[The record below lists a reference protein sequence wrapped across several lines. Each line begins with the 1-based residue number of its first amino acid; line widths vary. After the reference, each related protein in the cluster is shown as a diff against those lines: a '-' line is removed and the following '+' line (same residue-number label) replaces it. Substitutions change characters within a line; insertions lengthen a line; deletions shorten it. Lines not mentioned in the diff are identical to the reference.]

1 MKSVIP
7 LSLIFA
13 LASAP
18 SIASTS
24 EVTLTGTL
32 TPSAC
37 TPLLGNGGGVDY
49 GRVATG
55 DLEDQDATFYKLPA
69 KQLSLNIHCGGSTLF
84 ALTTTDNRHDSA
96 DLSDTSHGLG
106 MHKGQKVG
114 SMVLSI
120 SNPEVDGT
128 SRHILLSFD
137 GGHLWFSGS
146 ELKYFS
152 PSQKMPLN
160 RLAVGD
166 RSTPITP
173 IPATHLTAN
182 LDINSYISKSLPS
195 NDDIQIDGSTTF
207 NIVYL

>member
-18 SIASTS
+18 SIASTT

-37 TPLLGNGGGVDY
+37 TPLLGNGGMVDY
-49 GRVATG
+49 GRVATE

-69 KQLSLNIHCGGSTLF
+69 KQLSLTIQCSGSTLF

-114 SMVLSI
+114 SMGLSV
-120 SNPEVDGT
+120 SNPELDGT
-128 SRHILLSFD
+128 ARNVLLSAD
-137 GGHLWFSGS
+137 GGFFWFPGNQ
-146 ELKYFS
+146 FS
-152 PSQKMPLN
+152 PSQKRPLN
-160 RLAVGD
+160 RMAFGD
-166 RSTPITP
+166 NRTPVAP
-173 IPATHLTAN
+173 LPATYLTAN
-182 LDINSYISKSLPS
+182 LDINSLIYKNLTS